1 MEMQLLRCFVAVGEE
16 LHISNAADRL
26 RVAAPTLSEAIQ
38 RLEYGLGLRL
48 FVRLRH
54 GVTLTPAGHALLPV
68 ARRVLTEF
76 DEGVHAARIAEAQAA
91 QVLRVGYACRMAPAL
106 ITAITAEFQRRRRE
120 WRLEMRRAE
129 PADPMAT
136 SGDEAEDG
144 YGDEARDGGGNA
156 VTLLRLPVPADGDGG
171 LEGRLEGTVSTRGSA
186 AEPFSLEPYGAGP
199 YRSGEW
205 DTARP
210 EMAGTLR
217 EFLLTSGHPADRGAQ
232 PGSDVLDVGDWFGP
246 VVAHQAIGIVT
257 ETAVTGPPG
266 SDVRDV
272 RDVKIAAPSVFSA
285 VWPRGGADPVIADFL
300 QACITAVHD
309 HAARKGT

>member
-48 FVRLRH
+48 FIRLRH
-54 GVTLTPAGHALLPV
+54 GVTLTPAGHVFLPV

-91 QVLRVGYACRMAPAL
+91 QVLRVGYACHMGPELVSAV
-106 ITAITAEFQRRRRE
+106 TAEFQRRRRA

-129 PADPMAT
+129 PADPAA
-136 SGDEAEDG
+136 GPGGGE
-144 YGDEARDGGGNA
+144 GDEARDGGGNA
-156 VTLLRLPVPADGDGG
+156 LILLRLPVPTDDGELAGA
-171 LEGRLEGTVSTRGSA
+171 LEGTVRTRGSHT

-199 YRSGEW
+199 QRAGGT
-205 DTARP
+205 DAARP
-210 EMAGTLR
+210 EIAGTLR
-217 EFLLTSGHPADRGAQ
+217 EFLMASGNPADQTARQA
-232 PGSDVLDVGDWFGP
+232 PAPDVLDVGDWFGP

-266 SDVRDV
+266 SATDDVTTT
-272 RDVKIAAPSVFSA
+272 AAGVLSA